1 MQNEYKKKQTQKIM
15 YSIQITENSNP
26 LLNQILISNETL
38 NFNSAIYPNLGAAI
52 QALSVNGVE
61 IIDGITNSQ
70 ARLKLNIPKD

>member
-15 YSIQITENSNP
+15 YSIKITENSNP